1 MAEMAL
7 EMQKI
12 ENFTNDQN
20 NGAQKFSG
28 LRIHLKQPRKKFW
41 ANFHRQIVPGR
52 FWLFCRTV
60 SMLKDYMFQ
69 LMKVEKE
76 KALSPN
82 RQTRSFFFVKK
93 TFLTYFRK

>member
-12 ENFTNDQN
+12 ENFTNDQI

-60 SMLKDYMFQ
+60 CITDYREEKKKNSKD
-69 LMKVEKE
+69 K
-76 KALSPN
+76 
-82 RQTRSFFFVKK
+82 
-93 TFLTYFRK
+93 

>member
-52 FWLFCRTV
+52 TWRTV
-60 SMLKDYMFQ
+60 
-69 LMKVEKE
+69 
-76 KALSPN
+76 
-82 RQTRSFFFVKK
+82 RQAHDKFETK
-93 TFLTYFRK
+93 T

>member
-60 SMLKDYMFQ
+60 D
-69 LMKVEKE
+69 
-76 KALSPN
+76 
-82 RQTRSFFFVKK
+82 TTFFV
-93 TFLTYFRK
+93 YENRRKI